1 MKGKK
6 DVYTASLGLIGSA
19 IGLGN
24 LWRFP
29 YMVGKNGGGAFLIV
43 YLCFVVLLGAPLMIG
58 EFILGRSSHASIVGA
73 FKSFT
78 PGKPWYLTG
87 GLGVLTSSLI
97 LGFYGLVGGWSLKFF
112 YLSST
117 NAFINKN
124 SSEIGEIFR
133 KFIASP
139 VDPIFWQILFM
150 VITALVLIS
159 KIEGS
164 VEKITKIMMPMLF
177 LIIIVLCM
185 KALVLPEIGKG
196 MVFFLKPDFSRIT
209 AGGIQAAMGQAFFS
223 LSIGMG
229 VLITYGSF
237 MKSDENLFISALHVI
252 GTDTIVA
259 FLIGVIVFPVAFTY
273 GIDPGSG
280 PGLIFTTLS
289 SLFNEITGGYGLGVM
304 FFLLLFL
311 AALTTAIS
319 LLESVVTCLNN
330 QCKLPRDISVLI
342 ATVLI
347 TGLGSLTSLSLGVW
361 RETNIFY
368 ILDYITVDIFL
379 PVIAML
385 TSFYIGHVLELK
397 VIQEEMTNNGVQFK
411 HAKILQQMLKFVCPV
426 IIGAVLLIG
435 LVLN

>member
-6 DVYTASLGLIGSA
+6 DVYTASLGLIGAA

-29 YMVGKNGGGAFLIV
+29 YMVGKNGGGAFLAV
-43 YLCFVVLLGAPLMIG
+43 YICFVALLGIPLMIG
-58 EFILGRSSHASIVGA
+58 EFILGRSSHRSIVGA

-78 PGKPWYLTG
+78 PGTPWYLAG
-87 GLGVLTSSLI
+87 GLGIITSSLI
-97 LGFYGLVGGWSLKFF
+97 LGFYGVVGGWSLKFF

-117 NAFINKN
+117 NAFVGKN
-124 SSEIGEIFR
+124 SPEIGDV
-133 KFIASP
+133 FINFITSP
-139 VDPIFWQILFM
+139 ADPIFWQVLFM

-164 VEKITKIMMPMLF
+164 IEKITQIMMPMLL
-177 LIIIVLCM
+177 LIIMVLCM

-196 MVFFLKPDFSRIT
+196 MAFFLKPDFSKIT

-237 MKSDENLFISALHVI
+237 MKSDENLLISALHVI

-273 GIDPGSG
+273 GIEPTSG
-280 PGLIFTTLS
+280 PGIVFTALS
-289 SLFNEITGGYGLGVM
+289 SLFNDIPGGYGLGVM

-311 AALTTAIS
+311 AALTTSIS

-330 QCKLPRDISVLI
+330 QCKLSRNTSVLT

-347 TGLGSLTSLSLGVW
+347 TILGAVTSLSMGVW
-361 RETNIFY
+361 RSSNIFY
-368 ILDYITVDIFL
+368 ILDYITIDIFL
-379 PVIAML
+379 PIMAML
-385 TSFYIGHVLELK
+385 ISIYLGYVLDLK
-397 VIQEEMTNNGVQFK
+397 IMEEEMTNDGIQFK
-411 HAKILQQMLKFVCPV
+411 YTQVLKNMLKFVCPV
-426 IIGAVLLIG
+426 IIVGVLLIG
-435 LVLN
+435 LLFN

>member
-6 DVYTASLGLIGSA
+6 GVYTASLGLIGSA

-43 YLCFVVLLGAPLMIG
+43 YLCFVVLLGIPLMVG
-58 EFILGRSSHASIVGA
+58 EFILGRSSHAGIVGA
-73 FKSFT
+73 FKNFT
-78 PGKPWYLTG
+78 PGKPWYLAG
-87 GLGVLTSSLI
+87 GLGILTSSLI
-97 LGFYGLVGGWSLKFF
+97 LGFYGVVGGWSLRFF

-117 NAFINKN
+117 NALINKN
-124 SSEIGEIFR
+124 PEELGDAFR
-133 KFIASP
+133 SFIASP
-139 VDPIFWQILFM
+139 ADPIFWQVLFM

-164 VEKITKIMMPMLF
+164 IEKITKIMMPMLF
-177 LIIIVLCM
+177 LIIMVLCM

-196 MVFFLKPDFSRIT
+196 MAFFLKPNFSGIT

-237 MKSDENLFISALHVI
+237 MKSDENLLVSALHVI
-252 GTDTIVA
+252 GTDTVVA
-259 FLIGVIVFPVAFTY
+259 FLIGVVVFPVAFTY
-273 GIDPGSG
+273 GIEPGSG

-289 SLFNEITGGYGLGVM
+289 SLFNEIPGGYGLGVM

-319 LLESVVTCLNN
+319 LLESVVACLNN
-330 QCKLPRDISVLI
+330 QCKLPRNTSVLI
-342 ATVLI
+342 ATVII
-347 TGLGSLTSLSLGVW
+347 TMLGAVTSLSLGIW
-361 RETNIFY
+361 GDSNIFY
-368 ILDYITVDIFL
+368 ILDYISVDVLL
-379 PVIAML
+379 PIMAML
-385 TSFYIGHVLELK
+385 TSFYLGYVLELK
-397 VIQEEMTNNGVQFK
+397 VMEEEMSNEGVQFK
-411 HAKILQQMLKFVCPV
+411 YTKLLQIMLKFVCPV
-426 IIGAVLLIG
+426 IIITVLLIG
-435 LVLN
+435 LLLN